1 MAQRH
6 TQKETLQQRSDPAS
20 NILERDSTLSWSS
33 NDEFITCCRI
43 RLGYRD
49 IVLALHIKA

>member
-1 MAQRH
+1 MAQH
-6 TQKETLQQRSDPAS
+6 HAKKETLPHRSYPSS

-49 IVLALHIKA
+49 IVFALHIKA